1 MTLEKGATHFIVKP
15 VCAEDFKDISMY
27 VVEAKKHKLFI
38 DNLFVQSEE
47 QESSEQAKTK
57 KEDSKRKNI
66 DESQGEAKCKLV
78 KKSSRLVWTDDL
90 HNLFLDAIKKV
101 GLKKAVPGK
110 ILELM
115 NIPNLTRDNVAS
127 HLQKYRSFLDK
138 VAEKELVGNA
148 SQRAFSSNIG
158 SCVLN
163 ESPLSVN
170 QNSMQMNENNDAS
183 AFLKSDLINSIQDVQ
198 SLDQLY
204 KGGDDTSLV
213 GNTSCVLNESPLSV
227 NQTSMQFYK
236 GGDVIASSSAE
247 INSCMLNES
256 PISLDQNSNQLQGYE
271 QYSNEELYDMF
282 VGDKMSEASTS
293 ATNPVS

>member
-1 MTLEKGATHFIVKP
+1 MSKDNRQHLISMTLEKGATHFIVKP

-101 GLKKAVPGK
+101 GLK
-110 ILELM
+110 
-115 NIPNLTRDNVAS
+115 R
-127 HLQKYRSFLDK
+127 
-138 VAEKELVGNA
+138 
-148 SQRAFSSNIG
+148 
-158 SCVLN
+158 
-163 ESPLSVN
+163 
-170 QNSMQMNENNDAS
+170 
-183 AFLKSDLINSIQDVQ
+183 
-198 SLDQLY
+198 
-204 KGGDDTSLV
+204 
-213 GNTSCVLNESPLSV
+213 
-227 NQTSMQFYK
+227 
-236 GGDVIASSSAE
+236 
-247 INSCMLNES
+247 
-256 PISLDQNSNQLQGYE
+256 YE

-293 ATNPVS
+293 ATNPKSDMDLFEAVFGTTSQNNNFKFI